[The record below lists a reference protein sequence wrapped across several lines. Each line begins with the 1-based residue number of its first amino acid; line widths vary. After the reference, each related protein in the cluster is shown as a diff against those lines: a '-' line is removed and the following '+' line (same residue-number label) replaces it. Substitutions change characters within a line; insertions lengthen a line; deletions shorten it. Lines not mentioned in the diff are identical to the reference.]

1 MESSLSPVHAALPV
15 NVLANNDAL
24 GHDLFCLIRLAVT
37 VMVALLAI
45 QVSSPFHVIRAM
57 GKQSIDGLFYL

>member
-1 MESSLSPVHAALPV
+1 MPIHPSLPV

-24 GHDLFCLIRLAVT
+24 WHDLFCLIRLAVT
-37 VMVALLAI
+37 VIAALLAI